1 MVSKITMSCV
11 LAINNLCYIL
21 FMPDVV
27 IATPVLSDCF
37 PTQRLACHSKAFI
50 SLAFSRSLGSRII
63 SAVTEVDGDLLGF
76 ISPSLT
82 LFSAADEEAVTLQA
96 DDDMVD
102 VTMMNTEEELR
113 IKTEPV
119 EYTDDTAAALTAF
132 HAGNIASCTI
142 TMRQNN
148 ACVCNPLTTLNVAI
162 WVQYKAFSSARSG

>member
-119 EYTDDTAAALTAF
+119 EYTAAALTAF
-132 HAGNIASCTI
+132 HTGNTAPCTI

-148 ACVCNPLTTLNVAI
+148 ACVCNPLTTLTVAI
-162 WVQYKAFSSARSG
+162 WVQYKASSSARSG